1 MHPSLDDTALLVVDM
16 QNGFCHDDGAI
27 NRMGLPAARLRDAIA
42 PCARLVAAARGARVP
57 VLFTRY
63 VYRPDYADGGLLVDE
78 LMPDLKTHEALRA
91 GSWDAEVIDALAPE
105 AGEPVIDK
113 NRPSAFFGTDL
124 DATLETLGARNLVVC
139 GVTTNC
145 CVETTVRD
153 ASQRDIRTFV
163 VRDAVAEYDDDR
175 HAVALKS
182 MALLFAYVV
191 GLDDVLAGWS
201 AAE

>member
-1 MHPSLDDTALLVVDM
+1 MHPSVDDTALLVVDM

-42 PCARLVAAARGARVP
+42 PCARLVAAARAARVP

-91 GSWDAEVIDALAPE
+91 GSWDAEVIDALAPA
-105 AGEPVIDK
+105 AGETVIDK

-124 DATLETLGARNLVVC
+124 EAALKTLGARNLVVC

-201 AAE
+201 EAE

>member
-1 MHPSLDDTALLVVDM
+1 MHPSVDDTALLVVDM

-27 NRMGLPAARLRDAIA
+27 NRMGLPAARLRDAIE
-42 PCARLVAAARGARVP
+42 PCARLVAAARAARVP

-63 VYRPDYADGGLLVDE
+63 VYRRDYADGGLLVDE

-91 GSWDAEVIDALAPE
+91 GSWDAEVIDALAPA

-124 DATLETLGARNLVVC
+124 EAALKTLGARNLVVC

>member
-1 MHPSLDDTALLVVDM
+1 MHPSVDDTALLVVDM
-16 QNGFCHDDGAI
+16 QNGFCHDDGSI
-27 NRMGLPAARLRDAIA
+27 NRLGLPAARLRTAIE
-42 PCARLVAAARGARVP
+42 PCARLVAAARTVGVP

-78 LMPDLKTHEALRA
+78 LMPGLKTHQALQA
-91 GSWDAEVIDALAPE
+91 GSWDADVIDALTPE
-105 AGEPVIDK
+105 PGERVIDK
-113 NRPSAFFGTDL
+113 NRPSAFFGTGL
-124 DATLETLGARNLVVC
+124 EATLAALGARNLVVC